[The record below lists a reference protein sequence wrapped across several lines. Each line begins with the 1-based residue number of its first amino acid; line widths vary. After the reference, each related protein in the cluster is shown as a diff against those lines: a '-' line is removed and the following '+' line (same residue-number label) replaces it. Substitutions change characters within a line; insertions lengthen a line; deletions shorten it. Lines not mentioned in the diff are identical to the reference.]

1 MTQFKIPPKPQ
12 LKKRKTPPRKTQF
25 AIMPLRALTDK
36 RITDRNRTVLAMM
49 SSFASRAGITW
60 VTHKRI
66 GEEFGIT
73 RQAIQRMIG
82 KLREYG
88 YIEKISGHKVGIKGT
103 TYRIIYDPKIKA
115 EDAIAIAGNG
125 LDLEVEERYRDDVQ
139 ITDTISNTEQL
150 NSAKEDPAM
159 TFRNHQP
166 QPIGTFLKD
175 IPMNN
180 KKGKMKEQQMQVAE
194 ERKTYKAEDYSREFS
209 RTTQAICGVERLPNE
224 EDRAIAAEL
233 ATHQVDFDQFK
244 QILVESLTWH
254 KQTGKQPP
262 AGLGYYKQVALS
274 LRKA

>member
-139 ITDTISNTEQL
+139 LTDTISNTEQL

-224 EDRAIAAEL
+224 QDRVIAAEF
-233 ATHQVDFDQFK
+233 ATAGVDLDQWR
-244 QILVESLTWH
+244 QMLTESLTWH
-254 KQTGKQPP
+254 KQSGKQPP
-262 AGLGYYKQVALS
+262 LGLGYYRQVALS
-274 LRKA
+274 LRQA

>member
-1 MTQFKIPPKPQ
+1 MTQFKIPPKPE

-125 LDLEVEERYRDDVQ
+125 LDLEVEDRYRDDVQ
-139 ITDTISNTEQL
+139 ITDTIGNTEQF

-194 ERKTYKAEDYSREFS
+194 VRKVGKAEDYSREFS
-209 RTTQAICGVERLPNE
+209 RITQAICGVERLPNE
-224 EDRAIAAEL
+224 QDRAIAAEF
-233 ATHQVDFDQFK
+233 ATAGVDLDQWR
-244 QILVESLTWH
+244 QMLTESLTWH
-254 KQTGKQPP
+254 KQSGKQPP
-262 AGLGYYKQVALS
+262 LGLGYYRQVALS
-274 LRKA
+274 LRQA

>member
-49 SSFASRAGITW
+49 SSFATRAGITW

-73 RQAIQRMIG
+73 RQSIQRMVG
-82 KLREYG
+82 KLRDAG
-88 YIEKISGHKVGIKGT
+88 YIEKVSGHKVGIKGI

-125 LDLEVEERYRDDVQ
+125 IDLEVEEYQ
-139 ITDTISNTEQL
+139 
-150 NSAKEDPAM
+150 KEDPIM

-166 QPIGTFLKD
+166 QPIGAFLKD
-175 IPMNN
+175 IPMS
-180 KKGKMKEQQMQVAE
+180 KPKQVKKEQQKETAE
-194 ERKTYKAEDYSREFS
+194 VQKTVRAEDYSREFS
-209 RTTQAICGVERLPNE
+209 RITQAICGVERLTNE
-224 EDRAIAAEL
+224 QDRAIAAEF
-233 ATHQVDFDQFK
+233 ATHQVDLDQFK
-244 QILVESLTWH
+244 QMLVESITWH

-262 AGLGYYKQVALS
+262 AGLGYYKQVALA